1 MKSLLQLTLEVTK
14 ELGDM
19 CSAST
24 IRDCKT
30 ITDRFEHEG
39 LSFLTIS
46 LPAFCKDFEK
56 SLSVGRVDRNMYK
69 AFAFHAGLPRFLGG
83 FLDLV
88 FDRVTGVLLDVPD
101 PIAIRAVRQITLLHS
116 KIRIQCTPSREKAAL
131 TGYILTESEV
141 KVADSRRTDEQK
153 ERFRSYSNL
162 LFRDVFLEIEKL
174 IFSDYVTPKHG
185 PGKTA
190 DRLSGNA
197 KWDNRVWTERLEKVA
212 PAGDY
217 LLPGYHYHDDFGTIT
232 WLSPEQELPVKVT
245 LVPKTPKAPRI
256 IAIEPTHVQYMQ
268 QSLLRLFVEGIKRDR
283 LLNSFIGF
291 DDQVPNQDLARR
303 GSIDGSLATLD
314 LSEASDRVSVEHVRL
329 LTNRHELLWEF
340 IDATRSRKAQVPAHG
355 EILLSKYASMG
366 SATCFPIEAM
376 VFMTVIL
383 SSIGR
388 QLNRQLTRRDCVSL
402 AGRVRVFGDDIIVP
416 NEYALGVIDDL
427 EEFGFRVN
435 RNKSFWTGRFR
446 ESCGK
451 EYYAGTDV
459 SVRKNRRVHPTSR
472 IDAQEVESL
481 VALRNFLYEDGLWTT
496 CAWLDNRIRK
506 LIPFPIVEPTS
517 VGIGRFSFLPYHT
530 ERVEADR
537 CQRPLVKAA
546 VLVAPA
552 PESPVSGVGSLLKWF
567 LKEGLDPFSVE
578 SYERQGRPEQFHLR
592 SKWVQPF

>member
-1 MKSLLQLTLEVTK
+1 MNSLLQLSLEVTK

-39 LSFLTIS
+39 LSFLTIT
-46 LPAFCKDFEK
+46 LPAYCKDFER
-56 SLSVGRVDRNMYK
+56 SLREGKVDHNVFK

-88 FDRVTGVLLDVPD
+88 FDRVTGLLLDVPD
-101 PIAIRAVRQITLLHS
+101 PNSIRAIRQITLLHS
-116 KIRIQCTPSREKAAL
+116 KILVQCSPSREADAL

-141 KVADSRRTDEQK
+141 KAADSRRTDEQK
-153 ERFRSYSNL
+153 NSFEFYSNL
-162 LFRDVFLEIEKL
+162 LFRDIFLEIDESLLK
-174 IFSDYVTPKHG
+174 DYVTPKHG

-217 LLPGYHYHDDFGTIT
+217 LIPGYHYHDDFGTIT
-232 WLSPEQELPVKVT
+232 WLSPEQEIPVKVT
-245 LVPKTPKAPRI
+245 LVPKTPKSPRI

-268 QSLLRLFVEGIKRDR
+268 QSLLRKFVEAIQRDN

-291 DDQVPNQDLARR
+291 DDQVPNQELARI
-303 GSIDGSLATLD
+303 GSITGDLATLD

-329 LTNRHELLWEF
+329 LTARHKLLWEF
-340 IDATRSRKAQVPAHG
+340 ADATRSRKARVPTHG
-355 EILLSKYASMG
+355 VIPLSKYASMG
-366 SATCFPIEAM
+366 SATCFPFEAM
-376 VFMTVIL
+376 VFLTVIFA
-383 SSIGR
+383 SIGR
-388 QLNRQLTRRDCVSL
+388 QRNRQLTRRDLKILS
-402 AGRVRVFGDDIIVP
+402 GRVRVFGDDIIVP
-416 NEYALGVIDDL
+416 TEYALGVIDDL
-427 EEFGFRVN
+427 EQFGFRVN
-435 RNKSFWTGRFR
+435 QSKSFWTGKFR

-451 EYYAGTDV
+451 EYFNGTDV
-459 SVRKNRRVHPTSR
+459 SVRKNRRVLPRSR
-472 IDAQEVESL
+472 RDAKEIESL
-481 VALRNFLYEDGLWTT
+481 VSLRNFLYEDGLWSTV
-496 CAWLDNRIRK
+496 AKLDDRIRK

-517 VGIGRFSFLPYHT
+517 VGMGRFSFLPYHT
-530 ERVEADR
+530 ERVEPDK

-546 VLVAPA
+546 KLVAPA

-567 LKEGLDPFSVE
+567 LKEGLDPFEVE
-578 SYERQGRPEQFHLR
+578 SYERQGRPEHFYIRNCWL
-592 SKWVQPF
+592 QPF